1 MRLTTLLKVGYFRHR
16 RYPAPRYRGDPTLV
30 IWQSHA
36 GRPACPVVFWR
47 VVMRFSWGR
56 RKGMEMGKSRV
67 IALLAVASIVASACS
82 SSTATP
88 TTGAGASTAVVP
100 NAAPSATGL
109 PVTDSTVYPRAETL
123 YTTGKQ
129 WGPPSTWN
137 PLDAGN
143 YATGTL
149 GLQYETLF
157 MYDPLKDVYTPWLAE
172 SGTWDSAKT
181 TYTIKVRSGVKW
193 SDGSAFTSADVAFS
207 ILAAKNPALGSNLW
221 TTGGVTAAD
230 ATDASTVV
238 VKFTN
243 PAYQEWGQ
251 WLYNSAIVPKAVF
264 EAKNNADILK
274 FTNANG
280 VGTGPYMY
288 KTASHD
294 RMVWVKNPNWW
305 ATAALKLDVKPKY
318 IVDIVNSSNN
328 VALGQLLQGGV
339 DLSNNYFPG
348 VKSIVDGGYGVTTYF
363 AGVPYMLGGNTAT
376 LIPNT
381 TKKPLD
387 DPAFRKALATAID
400 TNDIVTKVYGSIV
413 TVADPTGL
421 LPNFSKYVDVAQDT
435 ALGFSFDT
443 AKAKSM
449 LAAAGYKAGSDGF
462 VTNKDGSPIKLT
474 ISVPTGWSDWEAA
487 RDIII
492 TSLKAA
498 GINVES
504 KPLDYNGLVAARN
517 AGDFD
522 LVINNEVQLGN
533 TPWNYYDYIFHMPLM
548 QGAAKNRNYGGYE
561 NPAAWTLV
569 QQLDK
574 TPVTDVAATVSYTS
588 KLQKIQLTDLPV
600 IPMWYNGL
608 WSQVSNAVWTNW
620 PSSADGSS
628 HHLPTTWNGYWQMGA
643 VLMLTELKPVP
654 PTP

>member
-1 MRLTTLLKVGYFRHR
+1 M
-16 RYPAPRYRGDPTLV
+16 
-30 IWQSHA
+30 
-36 GRPACPVVFWR
+36 
-47 VVMRFSWGR
+47 
-56 RKGMEMGKSRV
+56 RKGMEMGRSRV
-67 IALLAVASIVASACS
+67 IALLAVASIVAAACGTSTGSAS
-82 SSTATP
+82 PAASPAPGATVAPVATAS
-88 TTGAGASTAVVP
+88 AGASTAPGV
-100 NAAPSATGL
+100 GE
-109 PVTDSTVYPRAETL
+109 YPRAETL

-129 WGPPSTWN
+129 WGAPATWN

-143 YATGTL
+143 MAMGVF
-149 GLQYETLF
+149 GLQYEPLYT
-157 MYDPLKDVYTPWLAE
+157 YDPLKDVYTPWLAT
-172 SGTWDSAKT
+172 GDIAAGWDSAKT
-181 TYTIKVRSGVKW
+181 TYTIHVRSGVKW
-193 SDGSAFTSADVAFS
+193 SDGSDFTSADVALT
-207 ILAAKNPALGSNLW
+207 ILLAKNPALGSNLW

-243 PAYQEWGQ
+243 PAYQEWAQ
-251 WLYNSAIVPKAVF
+251 WLYNSPIVPKAVF

-288 KTASHD
+288 KTAAAD
-294 RMVWVKNPNWW
+294 RMVWVKNPAWW

-421 LPNFSKYVDVAQDT
+421 LPNFSKYIDAAQDK

-462 VTNKDGSPIKLT
+462 VTNKDGSAIKLT
-474 ISVPTGWSDWEAA
+474 LEVPDGWSDWMQAESSIAA
-487 RDIII
+487 
-492 TSLKAA
+492 SAAKA
-498 GINVES
+498 GIKIDPQHPDFNTVV
-504 KPLDYNGLVAARN
+504 LNRN
-517 AGDFD
+517 RPDATTAPKFD
-522 LVINNEVQLGN
+522 LQINNDVQIGN
-533 TPWNYYDYIFHMPLM
+533 TPWTWYDYVFRSPLPF
-548 QGAAKNRNYGGYE
+548 GTSENRNYEGYK
-561 NPAAWTLV
+561 NADAWALV
-569 QQLDK
+569 QKLDN
-574 TPVTDVAATVSYTS
+574 TPVENVAA
-588 KLQKIQLTDLPV
+588 
-600 IPMWYNGL
+600 M
-608 WSQVSNAVWTNW
+608 
-620 PSSADGSS
+620 
-628 HHLPTTWNGYWQMGA
+628 
-643 VLMLTELKPVP
+643 
-654 PTP
+654 

>member
-67 IALLAVASIVASACS
+67 IALLAVARIVASACS

-88 TTGAGASTAVVP
+88 TTGATTGPGASTAVVP

-193 SDGSAFTSADVAFS
+193 SDGSAFTSADV
-207 ILAAKNPALGSNLW
+207 
-221 TTGGVTAAD
+221 
-230 ATDASTVV
+230 TDASTFV

-243 PAYQEWGQ
+243 SAYQEWGQ
-251 WLYNSAIVPKAVF
+251 WLYNSTIVPKAFF
-264 EAKNNADILK
+264 EAKNTADILK
-274 FTNANG
+274 FTHANG
-280 VGTGPYMY
+280 VGTGPYKY
-288 KTASHD
+288 KTAAAD

-318 IVDIVNSSNN
+318 IVDIVNSSNT
-328 VALGQLLQGGV
+328 VALGQLLQC
-339 DLSNNYFPG
+339 
-348 VKSIVDGGYGVTTYF
+348 
-363 AGVPYMLGGNTAT
+363 
-376 LIPNT
+376 
-381 TKKPLD
+381 
-387 DPAFRKALATAID
+387 
-400 TNDIVTKVYGSIV
+400 
-413 TVADPTGL
+413 
-421 LPNFSKYVDVAQDT
+421 
-435 ALGFSFDT
+435 
-443 AKAKSM
+443 
-449 LAAAGYKAGSDGF
+449 
-462 VTNKDGSPIKLT
+462 
-474 ISVPTGWSDWEAA
+474 
-487 RDIII
+487 
-492 TSLKAA
+492 
-498 GINVES
+498 
-504 KPLDYNGLVAARN
+504 
-517 AGDFD
+517 
-522 LVINNEVQLGN
+522 
-533 TPWNYYDYIFHMPLM
+533 
-548 QGAAKNRNYGGYE
+548 
-561 NPAAWTLV
+561 
-569 QQLDK
+569 
-574 TPVTDVAATVSYTS
+574 
-588 KLQKIQLTDLPV
+588 
-600 IPMWYNGL
+600 
-608 WSQVSNAVWTNW
+608 
-620 PSSADGSS
+620 
-628 HHLPTTWNGYWQMGA
+628 
-643 VLMLTELKPVP
+643 
-654 PTP
+654 